1 MNPTNIP
8 LEFGHEQDRVRSV
21 PRRWRFK
28 LVSFRILR
36 GVLLAAAAL
45 AGVFYCVMAFL
56 APREIVP
63 EKYKFDRDA
72 AWITT
77 SVQHQATGCFR
88 LDLDIPSKI
97 AHAWIVLDVN
107 GGFELTANGNG
118 VVRNYVFTPTHSFQ
132 NGLSAI
138 GQKLQTGSESIAIV
152 YPREYQWVPHDY
164 LELPIWADLT
174 SSLHA
179 GHNVLCVE
187 VETSTDR
194 PLLIASGEIQLANG
208 QKIPIH
214 SGANWVAEPVP
225 LRAPQYSWVDPKVP
239 VFDWHHGNTV
249 SWSNPMWRIIPD
261 AVFRDGFFG
270 KRIRSID
277 ANSVTWLE
285 QDMDVGGRPKDA
297 FLRVATDTPYRIWIN
312 GQPMETANIP
322 YGVQEYGPWFVRER
336 VPGPIESL
344 IENQPD
350 WLEQNDVAT
359 LLPGEQ
365 PPQPNT
371 IQERTPTIAGRPV
384 NTNPLNSA
392 APNNNYLSDN
402 QSANSGVPNSPQY
415 QGVIPLNI
423 LPQGSKAGVEHNPY
437 ADPLNPD
444 RTTAPQLFK
453 DRRLVEY
460 VGYAIT
466 PLLHVGH
473 NQIKVALYKDQPVTN
488 SLSRRP
494 FFAFDGGYTSG
505 DHRAGFASGEQ
516 TRVLVTDAQGNEIQ
530 STVADCD
537 GPVDNSTLP
546 AMRYLGTVYPQRAWF
561 ASALAIFVIAGVMLY
576 LIAAEAPPIAEL
588 LRRGQP
594 ICAIV
599 AGWIW
604 VALLL
609 RAGMLERS
617 EAIYWRF
624 PITYLLIL
632 GGALLAGLV
641 PLWFGRR
648 SAPLRIAASPAGQNG
663 WLWPVLL
670 TLGLVLCF
678 VLRAW
683 QIDLQ
688 PVDQDEG
695 VSIQASLAIA
705 HTGIPAFQPEVWYTR
720 SPAFHY
726 LSGLVAFLSH
736 DSIYAMRLL
745 TVFFACLTGFLLWK
759 LTERFTG
766 SKLWAFIA
774 LILFDIHPYLIF
786 TAHIVRFYQQQQFF
800 HLLAVYLFIRG
811 FVHNTSMRD
820 RYLALLMFL
829 IAIFSQEI
837 TLLGVLPLFVCYLL
851 FAQRRSWPDEIRFLA
866 VGCCAAALIALDLAF
881 FQIKCLT
888 ALDGVSARLDA
899 TIGWCFDRPTNFLA
913 MFVGYSRLHLVL
925 SFFLIPGFISAA
937 RRRQRDWLCL
947 YSYFFLS
954 IVVINILITAKGF
967 RYDYYLIAIWILLCI
982 HGMKELAGFLV
993 PGSARVWPRWA
1004 FAFGCVAA
1012 VVASWAPWRIP
1023 GSYDISLQANP
1034 VAALRFVAANERPGD
1049 RLAITELHPQTALL
1063 EDRRPNYDLAV
1074 PTYYDYVYRKNGK
1087 LIDRNGG
1094 AELLGNIDALQRTF
1108 AKYDRVWVVYNREP
1122 DTIRW
1127 QDIFWNYPAGRLQLY
1142 LRQNARLVFRSYLWN
1157 VYLWDRNDG
1166 HYIDF
1171 REQPGNWFD

>member
-1 MNPTNIP
+1 M
-8 LEFGHEQDRVRSV
+8 
-21 PRRWRFK
+21 
-28 LVSFRILR
+28 
-36 GVLLAAAAL
+36 
-45 AGVFYCVMAFL
+45 
-56 APREIVP
+56 
-63 EKYKFDRDA
+63 
-72 AWITT
+72 
-77 SVQHQATGCFR
+77 
-88 LDLDIPSKI
+88 
-97 AHAWIVLDVN
+97 
-107 GGFELTANGNG
+107 
-118 VVRNYVFTPTHSFQ
+118 
-132 NGLSAI
+132 
-138 GQKLQTGSESIAIV
+138 
-152 YPREYQWVPHDY
+152 
-164 LELPIWADLT
+164 
-174 SSLHA
+174 
-179 GHNVLCVE
+179 
-187 VETSTDR
+187 
-194 PLLIASGEIQLANG
+194 
-208 QKIPIH
+208 
-214 SGANWVAEPVP
+214 
-225 LRAPQYSWVDPKVP
+225 
-239 VFDWHHGNTV
+239 
-249 SWSNPMWRIIPD
+249 
-261 AVFRDGFFG
+261 
-270 KRIRSID
+270 
-277 ANSVTWLE
+277 
-285 QDMDVGGRPKDA
+285 
-297 FLRVATDTPYRIWIN
+297 
-312 GQPMETANIP
+312 
-322 YGVQEYGPWFVRER
+322 
-336 VPGPIESL
+336 
-344 IENQPD
+344 
-350 WLEQNDVAT
+350 
-359 LLPGEQ
+359 
-365 PPQPNT
+365 
-371 IQERTPTIAGRPV
+371 
-384 NTNPLNSA
+384 
-392 APNNNYLSDN
+392 
-402 QSANSGVPNSPQY
+402 
-415 QGVIPLNI
+415 
-423 LPQGSKAGVEHNPY
+423 
-437 ADPLNPD
+437 
-444 RTTAPQLFK
+444 
-453 DRRLVEY
+453 
-460 VGYAIT
+460 
-466 PLLHVGH
+466 
-473 NQIKVALYKDQPVTN
+473 
-488 SLSRRP
+488 
-494 FFAFDGGYTSG
+494 
-505 DHRAGFASGEQ
+505 
-516 TRVLVTDAQGNEIQ
+516 
-530 STVADCD
+530 
-537 GPVDNSTLP
+537 
-546 AMRYLGTVYPQRAWF
+546 
-561 ASALAIFVIAGVMLY
+561 
-576 LIAAEAPPIAEL
+576 
-588 LRRGQP
+588 
-594 ICAIV
+594 
-599 AGWIW
+599 
-604 VALLL
+604 
-609 RAGMLERS
+609 ERS

-624 PITYLLIL
+624 PITYLLVL

-786 TAHIVRFYQQQQFF
+786 TSHIVRFYQQQQFF
-800 HLLAVYLFIRG
+800 HLLAVYLFITG
-811 FVHNTSMRD
+811 FVHNTGMRD

-851 FAQRRSWPDEIRFLA
+851 FAQRRSWPDEIRFLV
-866 VGCCAAALIALDLAF
+866 VGCCAVALIALDLAF

-899 TIGWCFDRPTNFLA
+899 TIGWCFDKPTNFLA

-937 RRRQRDWLCL
+937 RRRRRDWLCL
-947 YSYFFLS
+947 YVYFFLS

-993 PGSARVWPRWA
+993 LGSARVWPRWA
-1004 FAFGCVAA
+1004 FAVGCVAA

-1157 VYLWDRNDG
+1157 VYLWDRNEG

>member
-1 MNPTNIP
+1 
-8 LEFGHEQDRVRSV
+8 
-21 PRRWRFK
+21 
-28 LVSFRILR
+28 
-36 GVLLAAAAL
+36 
-45 AGVFYCVMAFL
+45 
-56 APREIVP
+56 
-63 EKYKFDRDA
+63 
-72 AWITT
+72 
-77 SVQHQATGCFR
+77 
-88 LDLDIPSKI
+88 
-97 AHAWIVLDVN
+97 
-107 GGFELTANGNG
+107 
-118 VVRNYVFTPTHSFQ
+118 
-132 NGLSAI
+132 
-138 GQKLQTGSESIAIV
+138 
-152 YPREYQWVPHDY
+152 
-164 LELPIWADLT
+164 
-174 SSLHA
+174 
-179 GHNVLCVE
+179 
-187 VETSTDR
+187 
-194 PLLIASGEIQLANG
+194 
-208 QKIPIH
+208 
-214 SGANWVAEPVP
+214 
-225 LRAPQYSWVDPKVP
+225 
-239 VFDWHHGNTV
+239 
-249 SWSNPMWRIIPD
+249 
-261 AVFRDGFFG
+261 
-270 KRIRSID
+270 
-277 ANSVTWLE
+277 
-285 QDMDVGGRPKDA
+285 MDVRGRPKDA

-350 WLEQNDVAT
+350 WFEQNDVAT

-365 PPQPNT
+365 PPQPTT

-415 QGVIPLNI
+415 QNVIPLNI

-437 ADPLNPD
+437 TDPLNPD
-444 RTTAPQLFK
+444 RTTAPQLSK

-473 NQIKVALYKDQPVTN
+473 NQIKIALYKDQPVTN

-505 DHRAGFASGEQ
+505 EQSAGFASGEQ
-516 TRVLVTDAQGNEIQ
+516 TRVLVTDPKGNEIQ

-537 GPVDNSTLP
+537 GPVDSSTLP

-594 ICAIV
+594 VCVIV

-604 VALLL
+604 IALLL
-609 RAGMLERS
+609 RAGMMERS

-632 GGALLAGLV
+632 GGALLAALV
-641 PLWFGRR
+641 PVWFGRR

-663 WLWPVLL
+663 WLWPVLF

-705 HTGIPAFQPEVWYTR
+705 HTGLPAFQPEVWYTR

-786 TAHIVRFYQQQQFF
+786 TAHIVRFYQQQQYF

-811 FVHNTSMRD
+811 FVHKTGMRD

-851 FAQRRSWPDEIRFLA
+851 FAQRRSWPDEIRFLV
-866 VGCCAAALIALDLAF
+866 VGCCAVALIALDLAF

-888 ALDGVSARLDA
+888 ALGGVSARLDA

-925 SFFLIPGFISAA
+925 SLFLIPGFISAA

-947 YSYFFLS
+947 YVYFFLS

-993 PGSARVWPRWA
+993 LGSARVWPRWA
-1004 FAFGCVAA
+1004 FAVGCVAA

-1063 EDRRPNYDLAV
+1063 EDRRPNYDLAI

-1127 QDIFWNYPAGRLQLY
+1127 QDIFWSYPAGRLQLY